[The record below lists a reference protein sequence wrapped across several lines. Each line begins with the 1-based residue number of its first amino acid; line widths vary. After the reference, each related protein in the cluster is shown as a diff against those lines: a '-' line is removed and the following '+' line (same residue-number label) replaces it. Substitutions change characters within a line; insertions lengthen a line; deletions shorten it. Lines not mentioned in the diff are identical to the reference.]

1 MINLRK
7 DLALK
12 YYLNLHLNG
21 VPDRDAILFEIINY
35 VLNNNVKDKEV
46 CYKNVKFS
54 TKTLKYIFGEK
65 FDNEEYKNSIIS
77 LIKES
82 IQNGE
87 IDLNSKTFHV
97 TENGMH
103 KFYEKIEKYNT

>member
-35 VLNNNVKDKEV
+35 VLNNNVKDKEAY
-46 CYKNVKFS
+46 YKNVKFS

-65 FDNEEYKNSIIS
+65 FDNEDFKNSIIS
-77 LIKES
+77 NIKES

-87 IDLNSKTFHV
+87 IDLNSKTFHI
-97 TENGMH
+97 TENGMN